1 MKEYFES
8 DFLIALA
15 GICSTIAA
23 FSFAKFLGRA
33 KLLKFMPPIIVSSL
47 IIILAIE
54 NTSATYE
61 GYAKGGDLIVY
72 LLYPAT
78 VALAYP
84 LYKNTKLI
92 RLNALEV
99 FCATLVSTFTSVFSI
114 FAIGS
119 FMGLGEDII
128 NSLSSKCVTTPV
140 AVEISKMTG
149 GILGITV
156 ASVFVSGIFGGTFG
170 HGLLKMFGIK
180 DDVSIGLAIGSASHV
195 IGTAKCMQV
204 SEKQAAMSALILIL
218 TAVFTT
224 FLLFILQT

>member
-8 DFLIALA
+8 DFFIALA
-15 GICSTIAA
+15 GICSTITA

-33 KLLKFMPPIIVSSL
+33 KLLRFMPPIIVSSL

-114 FAIGS
+114 FVIAS
-119 FMGLGEDII
+119 FMELGEDII
-128 NSLSSKCVTTPV
+128 NSIYSKCVTTPV
-140 AVEISKMTG
+140 AIEISKMTG

-180 DDVSIGLAIGSASHV
+180 DDVSIGLAIGSTSHV

-204 SEKQAAMSALILIL
+204 SEKQAAMSALVLIL

>member
-8 DFLIALA
+8 DFFIALA

-47 IIILAIE
+47 IIIFAIE

>member
-1 MKEYFES
+1 MKEFFES
-8 DFLIALA
+8 DFF
-15 GICSTIAA
+15 IAA
-23 FSFAKFLGRA
+23 AGVASTVAAFVFAKFLCGA
-33 KLLKFMPPIIVSSL
+33 KFLRFLPPIVAASAV
-47 IIILAIE
+47 IILAVE
-54 NTSATYE
+54 NSSATYE

-99 FCATLVSTFTSVFSI
+99 FCATLVSTFASVFSI

-128 NSLSSKCVTTPV
+128 NSISSKCVTTPV

-170 HGLLKMFGIK
+170 HGILKMFGIRS
-180 DDVSIGLAIGSASHV
+180 DVSVGLAIGSTSHV

-204 SEKQAAMSALILIL
+204 SEKQAAMSALVLIL

>member
-8 DFLIALA
+8 DFFIALV
-15 GICSTIAA
+15 GICATIAA

-33 KLLKFMPPIIVSSL
+33 KLLRFMPPIIVSSL

-54 NTSATYE
+54 NTSASYE

-84 LYKNTKLI
+84 LYKNTNLI

-114 FAIGS
+114 FVIAS

-128 NSLSSKCVTTPV
+128 NSIFSKCVTTPV

-180 DDVSIGLAIGSASHV
+180 DDVSIGLAIGSTSHV

-204 SEKQAAMSALILIL
+204 SEKQAAMSALVLIL

>member
-8 DFLIALA
+8 DFFIALV

-33 KLLKFMPPIIVSSL
+33 KLLRFMPPIIVSSL

-114 FAIGS
+114 FVIAS
-119 FMGLGEDII
+119 FMELGEDII
-128 NSLSSKCVTTPV
+128 NSISSKCVTTPV
-140 AVEISKMTG
+140 AIEISKMTG

-180 DDVSIGLAIGSASHV
+180 DDISIGLAIGSTSHV

-204 SEKQAAMSALILIL
+204 SEKQAAMSALVLIL

>member
-8 DFLIALA
+8 DFFIALA
-15 GICSTIAA
+15 GICSTIVA

-33 KLLKFMPPIIVSSL
+33 KLLRFMPPIIVSSL

-114 FAIGS
+114 FVIAS
-119 FMGLGEDII
+119 FMELGEDII
-128 NSLSSKCVTTPV
+128 NSISSKCVTTPV
-140 AVEISKMTG
+140 AIEISKMTG

-180 DDVSIGLAIGSASHV
+180 DDISIGLAIGSTSHV

-204 SEKQAAMSALILIL
+204 SEKQAAMSALVLIL

>member
-8 DFLIALA
+8 DFFIALV
-15 GICSTIAA
+15 GICATIAA

-33 KLLKFMPPIIVSSL
+33 KLLRFMPPIIVSSL

-92 RLNALEV
+92 RLNAIEV

-114 FAIGS
+114 FVIAS

-128 NSLSSKCVTTPV
+128 NSIFSKCVTTPV

-180 DDVSIGLAIGSASHV
+180 DDVSIGLAIGSTSHV

-204 SEKQAAMSALILIL
+204 SEKQAAMSALVLIL